1 MGRARRLLGVMVPA
15 RYRAVTAEMFEL
27 FKTCWE
33 PVQDDVDYEAILCHS
48 ETAGRPGRSLTI
60 ITGGPGRCDATR
72 GVFPRPLM
80 PPARIEAAGIGI
92 DLLRPW
98 LPVGARGESSAWSG
112 PGRLRLGYDLFG
124 EIEDL
129 LTKGQVGA
137 AALNATAGRHLDVLR
152 SAMLEAGLPV
162 VEVEA
167 VPAGTSLTVA
177 VTHDVDFARMCNHFF
192 DRTAAGFLYRATV
205 ETTADFL
212 RGRASL
218 RKLGRNFAA
227 ALKLPLVYLGWAR
240 DPWNCFAKYAAL
252 EQKWRSTFY
261 VIPRRDHPG
270 RIAPQG
276 DIDPI
281 RACRYQASDV
291 AADLTTLEKAGFEVG
306 LQGLDAW
313 AGLADAAA
321 ERSDIRK
328 ASSGD
333 ACGVRM
339 HWLYFSEKTYEA
351 LESAGFD
358 YDSTCG
364 FNDAIGFRAG
374 TGQVFRP
381 LGADHL
387 VEIPLIIQ
395 DTALFFG
402 RRMRLDE
409 DEAFSLCEQVI
420 SEARTF
426 GGGITLL
433 WHMRS
438 IGPERWWD
446 GFYRRL
452 LDHLEAEGAWLAPA
466 AEIVEF
472 YRRRRS
478 VDLDVSFYD
487 GTLTVRRRADGEV
500 DDRLQLRVRFP
511 HGSQTD
517 LRLPLNQETLELAVP
532 A

>member
-1 MGRARRLLGVMVPA
+1 MARAHRLLGVMVPD
-15 RYRAVTAEMFEL
+15 RYRAVTSEMFEL

-33 PVQDDVDYEAILCHS
+33 LVRDDVDYEVILCHS
-48 ETAGRPGRSLTI
+48 ETAGREGRSLTI
-60 ITGGPGRCDATR
+60 VTGGPGRFDAPW
-72 GVFPRPLM
+72 GVSPGPLL
-80 PPARIEAAGIGI
+80 PPARIEAVGIGI

-98 LPVGARGESSAWSG
+98 LPVGSHGEGSAWSG

-124 EIEDL
+124 EIEEL
-129 LTKGQVGA
+129 LTTGQVGA
-137 AALNATAGRHLDVLR
+137 AALNANTERHLEVLR
-152 SAMLEAGLPV
+152 LAMLEAGLPV

-177 VTHDVDFARMCNHFF
+177 VTHDVDFARMRNHFF

-205 ETTADFL
+205 GTMADFF

-218 RKLGRNFAA
+218 RKLGRNCAA

-240 DPWNCFAKYAAL
+240 DPWNCFARYAAL

-261 VIPRRDHPG
+261 IVPRRDHPG
-270 RIAPQG
+270 KIAPHG
-276 DIDPI
+276 DIDPT
-281 RACRYQASDV
+281 RACRYQASEV
-291 AADLTTLEKAGFEVG
+291 AADLTALEKAGFEIG
-306 LQGLDAW
+306 LHGIDAW
-313 AGLADAAA
+313 TGQADATA

-328 ASSGD
+328 ASGGD
-333 ACGVRM
+333 ASGLRM
-339 HWLYFSEKTYEA
+339 HWLYFSEETYAA

-358 YDSTCG
+358 YDSTFG

-387 VEIPLIIQ
+387 LEIPLTIQ
-395 DTALFFG
+395 DTALFSA
-402 RRMRLDE
+402 RRDE
-409 DEAFSLCEQVI
+409 DQAFSLCEQVI
-420 SEARTF
+420 AEACAF

-433 WHMRS
+433 WHLRS

-452 LDHLEAEGAWLAPA
+452 LDHLEAQGAWLAPA

-478 VDLDVSFYD
+478 VDLDVSFND
-487 GTLTVRRRADGEV
+487 GVLSVRPRANGEIDG
-500 DDRLQLRVRFP
+500 RLQLRVRFP
-511 HGSQTD
+511 HRSQAD
-517 LRLPLNQETLELAVP
+517 LRLPLNQETFELAVP